1 MSDIMRPIP
10 FSQLMNWIIEEHKTQ
25 GAVFGVRKMV
35 TTNQEGALPIFDE
48 RIETPFGPA
57 AGPNTQLAQNIVAS
71 YVAGSRFFELK
82 TVQVMDGE
90 ELSKCVNKPCIV
102 AQDECYNCEWSTEL
116 EVPQAFA
123 EYVKAWF
130 ACHLIAREYGLGSPD
145 GFVFN
150 MSVGYDLEGI
160 KSPKVDAYIEGM
172 KDASGTDVWAECLEW
187 ARANVERFANVD
199 AAFVESVSPR
209 VSSSVTESTLHGCP
223 PDEIERIA
231 TYLITEKGL
240 NTYIKCNPTLLGYD
254 YARERLDG
262 LGFDYIAFDDKHFRE
277 DLQWADAVPMFER
290 LIKLTSERGLS
301 FGVKLTNTFPVDV
314 TRKELPSEEMY
325 MSGRS
330 LFPLTIHLARR
341 ISEQFDGKLRISY
354 SGGADAQNIRD
365 LYGAG
370 IWPITMATTV
380 LKPGGYERFSQI
392 AGVLKGAARK
402 DDVDVAAVAAL
413 DDAVAEAPKYKK
425 PVKPVPSHKLD
436 WPLPL
441 TSCFTSPCRN
451 GCPIEQDIPAYLA
464 AVDEG
469 RLDDA
474 LAIIAERNALPF
486 ITGNLCPHPCGTKCM
501 RAFYEPEG
509 ASIRA
514 SKLTAARGGID
525 ALLAA
530 IKKDGAKAV
539 DGAAGHK
546 VAVIGGGPA
555 GLACAFFL
563 SRAGADVT
571 IYERKDT
578 LGGVARHI
586 IPAFRISDEDI
597 DRDVEL
603 CLAYGAKAQT
613 GVEAKSVSELKAEG
627 YTDVVVACG
636 AWAPGHVG
644 LEYGDEIDVLEFLGA
659 AKRGEDL
666 SALGTDVVIVG
677 AGNTAMDAARVAKR
691 LPGVENVRIV
701 YRRTKRYMPA
711 DEEEL
716 AEALAE
722 GVELCELLAP
732 KGVRDGILACDKMV
746 LGESDE
752 SGRRSPVATGETVEV
767 PATAV
772 ICAVGEHIEG
782 ELYEG
787 AGVEVDRRGRPA
799 GCATG
804 VEGVWAAGDC
814 RRGPARFVDA
824 IADAQEVAK
833 AMLGVDFS
841 AYAAAN
847 VRTGHEDVCY
857 GRKGDLRLGCASC
870 SKDSG
875 CLGCATVC
883 EACCDVCPNRAN
895 VSIVVP
901 GLVQHQVV
909 HVDGMCNE
917 CGNCAVFCPW
927 SGRPFKDKLTLF
939 WSAEDMGNSEN
950 QGFLPQADGTF
961 LVRLEGKTAAFDVD
975 DAACGL
981 PEEVR
986 LTIKAVR
993 DSYGYLLAK

>member
-10 FSQLMNWIIEEHKTQ
+10 FAQLMDWILTEHAEKNSI
-25 GAVFGVRKMV
+25 FGVRKIV
-35 TTNQEGALPIFDE
+35 KHEGGADPIFAE
-48 RIETPFGPA
+48 KIETPFGPA
-57 AGPNTQLAQNIVAS
+57 AGPNSQLAQNIVAS
-71 YVAGSRFFELK
+71 YVAGARFFELK
-82 TVQVMDGE
+82 TVQIMDGE
-90 ELSKCVNKPCIV
+90 ELSKCVAKPCIV
-102 AQDECYNCEWSTEL
+102 AEDECYNCEWSTEL
-116 EVPQAFA
+116 TVPQAMS
-123 EYVKAWF
+123 EYIKAWW
-130 ACHLIAREYGLGSPD
+130 ACKLLARELGLGDPD

-240 NTYIKCNPTLLGYD
+240 NTYIKCNPTLLGYG

-402 DDVDVAAVAAL
+402 DDVDVAAVAVL

-571 IYERKDT
+571 ILERKDT

-613 GVEAKSVSELKAEG
+613 GVEAKSVAELKAEG

-746 LGESDE
+746 LGEPDE

-847 VRTGHEDVCY
+847 VRTGHEDGCY

-961 LVRLEGKTAAFDVD
+961 LVRLDGKTAAFDVD